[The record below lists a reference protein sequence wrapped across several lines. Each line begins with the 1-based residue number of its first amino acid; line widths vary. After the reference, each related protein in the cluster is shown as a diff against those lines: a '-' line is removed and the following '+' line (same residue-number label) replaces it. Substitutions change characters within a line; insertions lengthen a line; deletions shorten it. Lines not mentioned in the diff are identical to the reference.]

1 MNSEAPR
8 TSRERRRTVVDRLGS
23 FWRRDG
29 WYVLAAAGV
38 LAVVLG
44 YLGWTAYDADVGADW
59 SWSTRLYLTLQLFTI
74 NSGGVE
80 GPIPLSLD
88 IARFLA
94 PFVLATAAVG
104 AVISAVQ
111 RGSARVRARAMR
123 GHVIVAG
130 LGDKGLRLASDLRAR
145 GRDVVAIERDPGQSN
160 VAVALH
166 RGIPVLIDD
175 ASTPAS
181 LGAARMERASH
192 LIAVAGRSENNA
204 AIAAAA
210 TAVQSDP
217 SAHVHDRFQSFIEI
231 TDLSVAREL
240 QAADTGRR
248 ARLGQ
253 EFFNLD
259 DRAARALL
267 DRLEIVR
274 SVPDGPDRQPTL
286 AVVGLGQLGGSV
298 VVEAARRW
306 DGVRR
311 GADVDEVQRLPL
323 RVIALIPF
331 DDDADH
337 RYATLQTWYPKLARH
352 DDLETSSDAAAI
364 VEVVPFDANETRA
377 VADELHAQ
385 LHGELAPVV
394 LTLEDEALQLR
405 AAIALAHAADDSAR
419 IIVTAA
425 QSGGI
430 TELISDLP
438 RVEVFATA
446 DEVCS
451 DDQITNGR
459 LEGMARSIHE
469 AYYRHVDRTS
479 STADK
484 QANPAFRPWDHLT
497 EDLRRQN
504 FEAAESTWEALEAE
518 GYRVV
523 PHTDRLADS
532 FEFPPLVLD
541 RLAEREHLRWFRRKH
556 PDQEDPTWADV
567 DPVDVGISRAQVREI
582 PRMLAYAGLQLVEVG

>member
-1 MNSEAPR
+1 MDNGVSQHGR
-8 TSRERRRTVVDRLGS
+8 LKRRTAADRLGA
-23 FWRRDG
+23 FWQRDG
-29 WYVLAAAGV
+29 WYVLAAGGAT
-38 LAVVLG
+38 AVVLG
-44 YLGWTAYDADVGADW
+44 YVGWTAYASDVDANW
-59 SWSTRLYLTLQLFTI
+59 SWSTRLYLTLQLFTV
-74 NSGGVE
+74 NSGAVDGDV
-80 GPIPLSLD
+80 PLSLE
-88 IARFLA
+88 IARLLA
-94 PFVLATAAVG
+94 PLVLATAAVG

-130 LGDKGLRLASDLRAR
+130 LGDKGLLLASDLRAR
-145 GRDVVAIERDPGQSN
+145 GRDVVVIERDPGQTN
-160 VAVALH
+160 VAVALR

-175 ASTPAS
+175 ASIPAS
-181 LGAARMERASH
+181 LGAARIERASH

-210 TAVQSDP
+210 TSVQRDP
-217 SAHVHDRFQSFIEI
+217 GTNVDDRFQSFIEI

-259 DRAARALL
+259 DRAARALI
-267 DRLEIVR
+267 DRLGIVR
-274 SVPDGPDRQPTL
+274 SPPDGPGRQPTL
-286 AVVGLGQLGGSV
+286 AVVGLGQLGASV

-323 RVIALIPF
+323 RVIALIPV
-331 DDDADH
+331 DDDVDH
-337 RYATLQTWYPKLARH
+337 RYATLQSWYPKLARH
-352 DDLETSSDAAAI
+352 DDLKTPSEAAAV
-364 VEVVPFDANETRA
+364 VEVVPFDTNEIRT
-377 VADELHAQ
+377 VADKLQTQ
-385 LHGELAPVV
+385 LHGQIAPVV
-394 LTLEDEALQLR
+394 LTLEDESLQLR
-405 AAIALAHAADDSAR
+405 AAIALAHSAGDSAR
-419 IIVTAA
+419 LIVTAA
-425 QSGGI
+425 QSGGL

-438 RVEVFATA
+438 RTEVFATA

-451 DDQITNGR
+451 DDRITSGR

-479 STADK
+479 STAEK
-484 QANPAFRPWDHLT
+484 QANPAFRPWEQLP

-532 FEFPPLVLD
+532 FEFPPSVLD
-541 RLAEREHLRWFRRKH
+541 RLAEREHRRWFRRKH
-556 PDQEDPTWADV
+556 PDRADPRWVDV
-567 DPVDVGISRAQVREI
+567 DPVDVEKSRAQVREI
-582 PRMLAYAGLQLVEVG
+582 PRMLAYAGLQIIGP